1 MKGHVP
7 LIIGMMLVTYIP
19 RLVPLL
25 AVSGRALHPRVRRFL
40 TYIPCTVLGALIVSG
55 VAQAGPGMTGATLG
69 GVLFDASR
77 RDRAVGPCGNRRGL
91 RDHTLFLRSTR
102 ALVSSPRLRRM
113 LHAAKIVTEGKGYR
127 LNNFVET

>member
-55 VAQAGPGMTGATLG
+55 GAQAGPGMTGATLG
-69 GVLFDASR
+69 GV
-77 RDRAVGPCGNRRGL
+77 AVAAVCSMLRGGIVL
-91 RDHTLFLRSTR
+91 SVL
-102 ALVSSPRLRRM
+102 AGI
-113 LHAAKIVTEGKGYR
+113 AAGYGIIR
-127 LNNFVET
+127 FF